1 MPSHLCRIVAR
12 SMETTGLP
20 LAVTTTAD
28 DDAVVTHVFA
38 KRLARSL
45 AAPVAEID
53 LGRPAYAFG
62 IDSLVAVG
70 LLFSFLG
77 EIRADLP
84 IMQILGGSTM
94 AELGAVAAV
103 KSEH

>member
-45 AAPVAEID
+45 A
-53 LGRPAYAFG
+53 GRPAYAFG

-84 IMQILGGSTM
+84 VMQILGGSTM